1 MNYSEN
7 VLAQVQTNLDDF
19 CVKQRSD
26 FEAISSDLIPV
37 VDYTQSLLQG
47 GKRFRALFC
56 YWAWRASL
64 SESSYHQSEQEVN
77 DSEQAIAGIAT
88 SLEMFHAAALV
99 HDDLLDQSDTRR
111 GAPAIH
117 KRFESLHKEKQWAG
131 APERFGVAG
140 SVLVGDLMLGWSSEI
155 FGNALLHSPNR
166 EIESACR
173 DEFSLMRVEVMAGQ
187 YLDVLE
193 ENAATTRPVK
203 EGVGRAEKV
212 ILYKTAKYSIEA
224 PLRIGAAFAGAD
236 QSTLN
241 VFTQFGIPLG
251 IAFQLRDDILGVFGD
266 PSVTGK
272 PAGDDLREGKRT
284 VLVALT
290 REALTEQS
298 PSMANSFEELL
309 TSRELDAQQIAFMQ
323 KLIQESGALEKTER
337 MITELADRSLDSLES
352 SNLEE
357 TAKSALKLLALKVIN
372 RDA

>member
-1 MNYSEN
+1 
-7 VLAQVQTNLDDF
+7 
-19 CVKQRSD
+19 
-26 FEAISSDLIPV
+26 
-37 VDYTQSLLQG
+37 
-47 GKRFRALFC
+47 
-56 YWAWRASL
+56 
-64 SESSYHQSEQEVN
+64 
-77 DSEQAIAGIAT
+77 
-88 SLEMFHAAALV
+88 
-99 HDDLLDQSDTRR
+99 
-111 GAPAIH
+111 
-117 KRFESLHKEKQWAG
+117 
-131 APERFGVAG
+131 
-140 SVLVGDLMLGWSSEI
+140 
-155 FGNALLHSPNR
+155 
-166 EIESACR
+166 
-173 DEFSLMRVEVMAGQ
+173 MRVEVMAGQ

-236 QSTLN
+236 QATLN
-241 VFTQFGIPLG
+241 SFTQFGIPLG

-290 REALTEQS
+290 REALTERS
-298 PSMANSFEELL
+298 PSMADSFEELL

-337 MITELADRSLDSLES
+337 MIIELGDRSLEALES

-357 TAKSALKLLALKVIN
+357 NAKAELRALALKVVN

>member
-1 MNYSEN
+1 VNYSTN
-7 VLAQVQTNLDDF
+7 LLSQVQSNLDSF
-19 CVKQRSD
+19 CQKQRSD
-26 FEAISSDLIPV
+26 FEAISADLIPV

-56 YWAWRASL
+56 YWAWKSCL
-64 SESSYHQSEQEVN
+64 DDSSYHQSEQEIK
-77 DSEQAIAGIAT
+77 DSELAIAGIAA

-173 DEFSLMRVEVMAGQ
+173 NEFSLMRVEVMAGQ

-193 ENAATTRPVK
+193 ENAAATRPVS

-236 QSTLN
+236 PAKLN
-241 VFTQFGIPLG
+241 EFTKFGIPLG
-251 IAFQLRDDILGVFGD
+251 VAFQLRDDILGVFGD

-290 REALTEQS
+290 LEALTERS
-298 PSMANSFEELL
+298 PSMAESFEELL
-309 TSRELDAQQIAFMQ
+309 TSRELDVHQIAFMQ
-323 KLIQESGALEKTER
+323 KLIQDSGALEKTER
-337 MITELADRSLDSLES
+337 MIVELGDRSLESLDAA
-352 SNLEE
+352 NLEE
-357 TAKSALKLLALKVIN
+357 NAKASLKALALKVIN

>member
-1 MNYSEN
+1 MNYSTN
-7 VLAQVQTNLDDF
+7 LLGQVQANLDSF
-19 CVKQRSD
+19 CQKQRTD
-26 FEAISSDLIPV
+26 FEAISTDLIPV

-56 YWAWRASL
+56 YWAWRACL
-64 SESSYHQSEQEVN
+64 NDSSYHQSEQEIQ
-77 DSEQAIAGIAT
+77 DSEQAIAGIAA

-117 KRFESLHKEKQWAG
+117 KRFETLHKEKSWAG

-193 ENAATTRPVK
+193 ENAAATRPVS

-236 QSTLN
+236 PAKLSQ
-241 VFTQFGIPLG
+241 FTHFGSPLG

-290 REALTEQS
+290 LEALTERS
-298 PSMANSFEELL
+298 PSMAESFEELL
-309 TSRELDAQQIAFMQ
+309 TSRELDTHQIAFMQ
-323 KLIQESGALEKTER
+323 KLIKDSGALEKTER
-337 MITELADRSLDSLES
+337 MIVELGDRSLESLDAA
-352 SNLEE
+352 NLEE
-357 TAKSALKLLALKVIN
+357 SAKATLKALALKVIS

>member
-1 MNYSEN
+1 VNYSTN
-7 VLAQVQTNLDDF
+7 LLGQVQANLDTF
-19 CVKQRSD
+19 CQKQRTD
-26 FEAISSDLIPV
+26 FEAISADLIPV

-56 YWAWRASL
+56 YWAWRACL
-64 SESSYHQSEQEVN
+64 SDSSYHQSEQEIQ
-77 DSEQAIAGIAT
+77 DSEEAIAGIAA

-117 KRFESLHKEKQWAG
+117 KRFETLHKEKSWAG

-193 ENAATTRPVK
+193 ENAAATRPVS

-236 QSTLN
+236 PAKLSQ
-241 VFTQFGIPLG
+241 FTQFGIPLG

-290 REALTEQS
+290 LEALTERS
-298 PSMANSFEELL
+298 PSMAESFEELL
-309 TSRELDAQQIAFMQ
+309 TSRELDTHQIAFMQ
-323 KLIQESGALEKTER
+323 KLIQDSGALAKTER
-337 MITELADRSLDSLES
+337 MIVELGDRSLESLDAA
-352 SNLEE
+352 NLEE
-357 TAKSALKLLALKVIN
+357 SAKATLKALALKVIS

>member
-1 MNYSEN
+1 
-7 VLAQVQTNLDDF
+7 
-19 CVKQRSD
+19 
-26 FEAISSDLIPV
+26 
-37 VDYTQSLLQG
+37 
-47 GKRFRALFC
+47 
-56 YWAWRASL
+56 
-64 SESSYHQSEQEVN
+64 
-77 DSEQAIAGIAT
+77 
-88 SLEMFHAAALV
+88 
-99 HDDLLDQSDTRR
+99 
-111 GAPAIH
+111 
-117 KRFESLHKEKQWAG
+117 
-131 APERFGVAG
+131 
-140 SVLVGDLMLGWSSEI
+140 MLGWSSEI

-290 REALTEQS
+290 REALTEKS